1 MISYTEWGIFKLELW
16 LTCRSHLGDRFSFSE
31 WKTPASE
38 EHENSRLKNRECPIW
53 PISRSYPLLFI
64 PQLVV
69 YHTPFLQVKS
79 IILTHLHPQYSRISG
94 HPKFGPKVLA
104 FSPAIS
110 IAIPISTYARSLVLK
125 LALRLA
131 LGEWQWCHLV
141 EAGIVSMHDGLTMVY
156 ARMISTCLG
165 ENWVPSSGAYWM
177 VNAEEI
183 RRMTKNA
190 GSQTRWS
197 LISPLKSSS
206 LAGPR
211 WVGKICV
218 CGCGHSFLTEKTLV
232 EGNTFRE
239 IETFPGMF
247 FLRWECNYSTPGP
260 TRNLQQMGGAQ
271 RLSLRIRAEAPLQGR
286 CTWSQ
291 GPQWWAIPSSPR
303 CRPYR
308 RTPSPFQGKPWWVGN
323 LILLP

>member
-260 TRNLQQMGGAQ
+260 TRNLQQMGGG
-271 RLSLRIRAEAPLQGR
+271 LSGSA
-286 CTWSQ
+286 
-291 GPQWWAIPSSPR
+291 
-303 CRPYR
+303 
-308 RTPSPFQGKPWWVGN
+308 
-323 LILLP
+323 